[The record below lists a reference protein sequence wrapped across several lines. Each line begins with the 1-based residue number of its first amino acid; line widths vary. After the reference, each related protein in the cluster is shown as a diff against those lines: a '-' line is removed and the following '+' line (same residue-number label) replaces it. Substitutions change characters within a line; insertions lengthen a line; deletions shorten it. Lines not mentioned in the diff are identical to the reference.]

1 MLVYRICDKEEIDKL
16 FENYN
21 IEDIGFK
28 IVDKNYYGVYK
39 PNNHKYKNNKK
50 YLHFFKDLENIFYLS
65 TKKDRYIC
73 TYEID
78 DKILNKT
85 KGIGKYLNFINYI
98 HLIEVEEYAINIK
111 LLDFNNLLK
120 VDLIEED
127 IDYEDFLNDNSLS
140 CYIKNIYEK
149 EDIKKLEKSKK

>member
-1 MLVYRICDKEEIDKL
+1 M
-16 FENYN
+16 
-21 IEDIGFK
+21 
-28 IVDKNYYGVYK
+28 
-39 PNNHKYKNNKK
+39 
-50 YLHFFKDLENIFYLS
+50 
-65 TKKDRYIC
+65 
-73 TYEID
+73 
-78 DKILNKT
+78 
-85 KGIGKYLNFINYI
+85 NFINYI